1 MKGFFEFIALMTY
14 PMLVNELA
22 EGCSAFC
29 SPPHLNRSLPPVH
42 QWRMPEF
49 SHMAVQWTCI
59 YLPGSTPSEYLE
71 NLSNI
76 GTLTGAVL
84 TLHVFTN
91 TQSKGLSHSV
101 ISVIFLIF
109 VTQTFMIFHV
119 SLYHSTSM
127 QPLRPSHRPGWE
139 WLVFLDLRLCFEDAF
154 LNVGS
159 LDLCSIIHSTV
170 SVWFLPFYS
179 EDTWRVF
186 LRLFLIDNNSF
197 RGHSIQVR
205 KFVDLSL
212 VSKEM
217 YWKQKLQ
224 TGKGPK
230 GIGFWR
236 VEENIGKTW

>member
-1 MKGFFEFIALMTY
+1 M
-14 PMLVNELA
+14 P
-22 EGCSAFC
+22 EGCSAFR

-49 SHMAVQWTCI
+49 SHMAVQWTCIYLI

-91 TQSKGLSHSV
+91 TQSKGLNHLSHLPH
-101 ISVIFLIF
+101 FRDAD
-109 VTQTFMIFHV
+109 FHDF
-119 SLYHSTSM
+119 SCITRHQCTK
-127 QPLRPSHRPGWE
+127 PLRPSHRPGWE

-179 EDTWRVF
+179 EDTWRVL

-197 RGHSIQVR
+197 RGHSIQAR

>member
-1 MKGFFEFIALMTY
+1 MSFFWQMFSL
-14 PMLVNELA
+14 
-22 EGCSAFC
+22 
-29 SPPHLNRSLPPVH
+29 SLPATSEPE
-42 QWRMPEF
+42 PEF

-91 TQSKGLSHSV
+91 TQSKGLSHLSHL
-101 ISVIFLIF
+101 SHLPHFRDAD
-109 VTQTFMIFHV
+109 FHDF
-119 SLYHSTSM
+119 SCITRHQCTK
-127 QPLRPSHRPGWE
+127 PLRPSHRPGWE

-205 KFVDLSL
+205 KFVDCLWW
-212 VSKEM
+212 VRRCTESKSC
-217 YWKQKLQ
+217 KQE
-224 TGKGPK
+224 KGPK
-230 GIGFWR
+230 
-236 VEENIGKTW
+236 VLVSEESKKI